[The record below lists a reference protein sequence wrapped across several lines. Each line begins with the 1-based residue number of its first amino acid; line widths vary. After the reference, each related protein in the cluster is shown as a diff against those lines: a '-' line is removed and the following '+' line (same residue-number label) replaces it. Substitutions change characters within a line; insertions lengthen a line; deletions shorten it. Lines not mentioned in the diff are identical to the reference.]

1 MAEKQEVKMS
11 NIPESIISRAQQ
23 MGYAVP
29 YDYFVSMVNPTSQG
43 SAWDW
48 NNFVNL
54 AVRMTNVTCY
64 QSFSEK
70 EWNKWEKE
78 IRQIATSTA
87 KIHAEQIVKDS
98 GVLEWGGNKKES
110 E

>member
-1 MAEKQEVKMS
+1 MS
-11 NIPESIISRAQQ
+11 DIPKGIVSRARE
-23 MGYAVP
+23 MGHIVP
-29 YDYFVSMVNPTSQG
+29 YDYFVKMVNPKYQG

-54 AVRMTNVTCY
+54 AVRMTNATCY

-70 EWNKWEKE
+70 EWKKWEKE

-87 KIHAEQIVKDS
+87 KIHAAEIIKDS

>member
-1 MAEKQEVKMS
+1 MS
-11 NIPESIISRAQQ
+11 NIPKDILSRAQQ
-23 MGYAVP
+23 MGYVVP
-29 YDYFVSMVNPTSQG
+29 YSHFIFMINPEYQG
-43 SAWDW
+43 TAWDW

-64 QSFSEK
+64 QVFSEK
-70 EWNKWEKE
+70 EWKKWEKE

-87 KIHAEQIVKDS
+87 KIHAEQIIKDS
-98 GVLEWGGNKKES
+98 GVLEWGGNKKET

>member
-1 MAEKQEVKMS
+1 
-11 NIPESIISRAQQ
+11 

-29 YDYFVSMVNPTSQG
+29 SHHFIVMVNPKSQG

-48 NNFVNL
+48 NNFVDR
-54 AVRMTNVTCY
+54 AVKMTETTCW
-64 QSFSEK
+64 QSFSDR
-70 EWNKWEKE
+70 EWKKWEKE
-78 IRQIATSTA
+78 IKQIATSTA
-87 KIHAEQIVKDS
+87 KIHAEQIIKDS

>member
-1 MAEKQEVKMS
+1 MS
-11 NIPESIISRAQQ
+11 VTPKGIVSRAQR

-29 YDYFVSMVNPTSQG
+29 SHHFIVMVNPKNQG

-48 NNFVNL
+48 NNFVDR
-54 AVRMTNVTCY
+54 AVEMTDVSCW
-64 QSFSEK
+64 QSFSDR
-70 EWNKWEKE
+70 EWKKWEKE
-78 IRQIATSTA
+78 IKQIATSTA
-87 KIHAEQIVKDS
+87 KIHAEQIIKDS

>member
-1 MAEKQEVKMS
+1 MS
-11 NIPESIISRAQQ
+11 SIINIPKGIVSRAQQ

-29 YDYFVSMVNPTSQG
+29 SHHFIVMINPKYQG

-48 NNFVNL
+48 NNFVDR
-54 AVRMTNVTCY
+54 AVEMTDVTCY
-64 QSFSEK
+64 QSFSDK
-70 EWNKWEKE
+70 EWKKWEKD

-87 KIHAEQIVKDS
+87 KIHAEQIIRDS

>member
-1 MAEKQEVKMS
+1 MI
-11 NIPESIISRAQQ
+11 NIPNGIVSRARE
-23 MGYAVP
+23 MGHIVP
-29 YDYFVSMVNPTSQG
+29 YDFFVKMVNPEYQRSG
-43 SAWDW
+43 WDW

-78 IRQIATSTA
+78 IKQIATSTA
-87 KIHAEQIVKDS
+87 KIHAEQIIKDS

-110 E
+110 V